1 MQKNKDSDPVMMLG
15 GVLLIL
21 FTIFLLGIGWGIWYI
36 LSK

>member
-15 GVLLIL
+15 GVLLTL